1 MKKMSLR
8 LRLIISFLIVSTC
21 VWTAAAVI
29 SWQESRDQMDEFFDT
44 YQLLL
49 ARQLSTADWTNLTA
63 DMQKKSNR
71 LIENVDDDGEEEDEA
86 LGFAVFNRRGEMIFN
101 DDENGRDFI
110 YTPEA
115 SGFVNQKIG
124 RKKDMWRIFWLTSAD
139 KNFTIAVGQELEF
152 RDDAALEL
160 VEETLLPWLVG
171 LSVLLLAVIWMVSRE
186 LRPLRRIADEL
197 SERDSDNLHPLSLS
211 GQASEILPLIKA
223 INTQFSR
230 IEQMLQRERGF
241 ISDSAH
247 ELRSPLTALKVQLEV
262 AQLADDDAAARHQ
275 ALQKLNQ
282 GIDRSTRL
290 VEQLLALSRLDS
302 AAAAANDEP
311 LNWPALVNAA
321 VNEQLP
327 AAEEKKINIKTS
339 TDGSAPTTCGQPL
352 LWALLLRN
360 LLDNAVRYS
369 PEEAQISLE
378 LKDETLSVTN
388 SNTVVAA
395 EYLPRLKERFFR
407 PAGQKSTG
415 SGLGLSIV
423 ERIAELHRC
432 RVALTNDDGNF
443 PGNDFSLLKVIYF

>member
-21 VWTAAAVI
+21 VWSAAAVI

-110 YTPEA
+110 YSPEA

-302 AAAAANDEP
+302 AAVAANDEP
-311 LNWPALVNAA
+311 LDWPALVNAA

-339 TDGSAPTTCGQPL
+339 TDGSTPTTCGQPL

-369 PEEAQISLE
+369 PEEAQISIE

-443 PGNDFSLLKVIYF
+443 RVTVSHC

>member
-369 PEEAQISLE
+369 PEEAQISIE

-443 PGNDFSLLKVIYF
+443 RVTISHC

>member
-1 MKKMSLR
+1 MKKISLR

-29 SWQESRDQMDEFFDT
+29 SWQENREQMDEFFDT

-197 SERDSDNLHPLSLS
+197 SERDSNNLHSLSLS
-211 GQASEILPLIKA
+211 GQAPEVLPLIKA

-302 AAAAANDEP
+302 AAAAANDES
-311 LNWPALVNAA
+311 LDWPALVNTA

-443 PGNDFSLLKVIYF
+443 RVTVSHC

>member
-311 LNWPALVNAA
+311 LDWPALVNTA

-327 AAEEKKINIKTS
+327 AAEEKKINVKTS

-369 PEEAQISLE
+369 PEEAQISIE

-443 PGNDFSLLKVIYF
+443 RVTVSHC

>member
-115 SGFVNQKIG
+115 SGFINQKIG

-282 GIDRSTRL
+282 GIDCSTRL

-311 LNWPALVNAA
+311 LDWPALVNAA

-327 AAEEKKINIKTS
+327 AAEEKKINVKTS

-369 PEEAQISLE
+369 PEEAQISIE

-443 PGNDFSLLKVIYF
+443 RVTVSHC

>member
-115 SGFVNQKIG
+115 SGFINQNIG

-311 LNWPALVNAA
+311 LDWPALVNAA

-369 PEEAQISLE
+369 PEEAQISIE

-388 SNTVVAA
+388 SNTVVPA

-443 PGNDFSLLKVIYF
+443 RVTVSHC

>member
-21 VWTAAAVI
+21 VWSAAAVI

-110 YTPEA
+110 YSPEA

-311 LNWPALVNAA
+311 LDWPALVNAA

-369 PEEAQISLE
+369 PEEAQISIE

-388 SNTVVAA
+388 SNTVVPA

-443 PGNDFSLLKVIYF
+443 RVTVSHC

>member
-21 VWTAAAVI
+21 VWSAAAVI

-110 YTPEA
+110 YSPEA

-262 AQLADDDAAARHQ
+262 ALLADDDAAARHQ

-311 LNWPALVNAA
+311 LDWPALVNAA

-369 PEEAQISLE
+369 PEEAQISIE

-423 ERIAELHRC
+423 ECIAELHRC

-443 PGNDFSLLKVIYF
+443 RVTISHC

>member
-262 AQLADDDAAARHQ
+262 AQLADDDATARHQ

-311 LNWPALVNAA
+311 LDWPALVNAA

-327 AAEEKKINIKTS
+327 AAEEKKINVKTS

-369 PEEAQISLE
+369 PEEAQISIE

-443 PGNDFSLLKVIYF
+443 RVTISHC

>member
-311 LNWPALVNAA
+311 LDWPALINAA

-369 PEEAQISLE
+369 PEEAQISIE

-443 PGNDFSLLKVIYF
+443 RVTVSHC

>member
-115 SGFVNQKIG
+115 SGFINQKIG

-443 PGNDFSLLKVIYF
+443 RVTISHC

>member
-29 SWQESRDQMDEFFDT
+29 SWQESRAQMDEFFDT

-115 SGFVNQKIG
+115 SGFINQKIG

-311 LNWPALVNAA
+311 LDWPALVNAA

-369 PEEAQISLE
+369 PEEAQISIE

-388 SNTVVAA
+388 SNTVVPA

-443 PGNDFSLLKVIYF
+443 RVTVSHC

>member
-29 SWQESRDQMDEFFDT
+29 SWQESRDQMDEFFDI

-115 SGFVNQKIG
+115 SGFINQKIG

-311 LNWPALVNAA
+311 LDWPALVNAA

-369 PEEAQISLE
+369 PEEAQISIE

-388 SNTVVAA
+388 SNTVVPA

-443 PGNDFSLLKVIYF
+443 RVTVSHC

>member
-275 ALQKLNQ
+275 ALQKLYQ

-311 LNWPALVNAA
+311 LDWPALVNAA

-327 AAEEKKINIKTS
+327 AAEEKKINVKTS

-369 PEEAQISLE
+369 PEEAQISIE

-443 PGNDFSLLKVIYF
+443 RVTISHC

>member
-21 VWTAAAVI
+21 VWSAAAVI

-110 YTPEA
+110 YSPEA

-311 LNWPALVNAA
+311 LDWPALVNAA

-369 PEEAQISLE
+369 PEEAQICIE

-443 PGNDFSLLKVIYF
+443 RVTVSHC

>member
-115 SGFVNQKIG
+115 SGFINQKIG

-311 LNWPALVNAA
+311 LDWPALVNAA

-327 AAEEKKINIKTS
+327 AAEEKKINVKTS

-369 PEEAQISLE
+369 PEEAQISIE

-388 SNTVVAA
+388 SNTVVPA

-443 PGNDFSLLKVIYF
+443 RVTVSHC

>member
-29 SWQESRDQMDEFFDT
+29 SWQESRDQIDEFFDT

-311 LNWPALVNAA
+311 LDWPALVNAA

-369 PEEAQISLE
+369 PEEAQISIE

-443 PGNDFSLLKVIYF
+443 RITISHC

>member
-21 VWTAAAVI
+21 VWSAAAVI

-110 YTPEA
+110 YSPEA

-262 AQLADDDAAARHQ
+262 ALLADDDAAARHQ

-311 LNWPALVNAA
+311 LDWPALVNAA

-327 AAEEKKINIKTS
+327 VAEEKKINIKTS

-369 PEEAQISLE
+369 PEEAQISIE

-443 PGNDFSLLKVIYF
+443 RVTISHC

>member
-49 ARQLSTADWTNLTA
+49 APQLSTADWTNLTA

-115 SGFVNQKIG
+115 SGFINQKIG

-302 AAAAANDEP
+302 AAVAANDEP
-311 LNWPALVNAA
+311 LDWPALVNAA

-339 TDGSAPTTCGQPL
+339 TDGSTPTTCGQPL

-369 PEEAQISLE
+369 PEEAQISIE

-443 PGNDFSLLKVIYF
+443 RVTVSHC

>member
-1 MKKMSLR
+1 MKKISLR

-44 YQLLL
+44 HQLLL

-311 LNWPALVNAA
+311 LDWPALVNAA

-369 PEEAQISLE
+369 PEEAQISIE
-378 LKDETLSVTN
+378 LKNETLSVTN

-443 PGNDFSLLKVIYF
+443 RVTVSHC

>member
-21 VWTAAAVI
+21 VWSAAAVI

-110 YTPEA
+110 YSPEA

-262 AQLADDDAAARHQ
+262 ALLADDDAAARHQ

-311 LNWPALVNAA
+311 LDWPALVNAA

-339 TDGSAPTTCGQPL
+339 TDGSAPTTCGQAL

-369 PEEAQISLE
+369 PEEAQISIE

-443 PGNDFSLLKVIYF
+443 RVTISHC

>member
-1 MKKMSLR
+1 MSLR

-21 VWTAAAVI
+21 VWSAAAVI

-110 YTPEA
+110 YSPEA

-262 AQLADDDAAARHQ
+262 ALLADDDAAARHQ

-311 LNWPALVNAA
+311 LDWPALVNAA

-369 PEEAQISLE
+369 PEEAQISIE

-443 PGNDFSLLKVIYF
+443 RVTISHC

>member
-311 LNWPALVNAA
+311 LDWPALVNAA

-369 PEEAQISLE
+369 PEEAQISIE
-378 LKDETLSVTN
+378 LKNETLSVTN

-443 PGNDFSLLKVIYF
+443 RVTISHC

>member
-115 SGFVNQKIG
+115 SGFINQKIG

-311 LNWPALVNAA
+311 LDWPALVNAA

-327 AAEEKKINIKTS
+327 AAEEKKINVKTS

-369 PEEAQISLE
+369 PEEAQICIE

-443 PGNDFSLLKVIYF
+443 RVTVSHC

>member
-29 SWQESRDQMDEFFDT
+29 SWQESRDQIDEFFDT

-311 LNWPALVNAA
+311 LDWPALVNAA

-369 PEEAQISLE
+369 PEEAQISIE

-443 PGNDFSLLKVIYF
+443 RVTVSHC

>member
-1 MKKMSLR
+1 MSLR

-21 VWTAAAVI
+21 VWSAAAVI

-110 YTPEA
+110 YSPEA

-262 AQLADDDAAARHQ
+262 ALLADDDAAARHQ

-311 LNWPALVNAA
+311 LDWPALVNAA

-339 TDGSAPTTCGQPL
+339 TDGSAPTTCGQAL

-369 PEEAQISLE
+369 PEEAQISIE

-443 PGNDFSLLKVIYF
+443 RVTISHC

>member
-115 SGFVNQKIG
+115 SGFINQKIG

-311 LNWPALVNAA
+311 LDWPALVNTA

-327 AAEEKKINIKTS
+327 AAEEKKINVKTS

-369 PEEAQISLE
+369 PEEAQISIE

-432 RVALTNDDGNF
+432 RVALTNDDGNVRVTV
-443 PGNDFSLLKVIYF
+443 SHC

>member
-115 SGFVNQKIG
+115 SGFINQKIG

-311 LNWPALVNAA
+311 LDWPAL

-369 PEEAQISLE
+369 PEEAQISIE

-443 PGNDFSLLKVIYF
+443 RVTVSHC

>member
-1 MKKMSLR
+1 MKKISLR

-311 LNWPALVNAA
+311 LDWPALVNAT

-369 PEEAQISLE
+369 PEEAQISIE
-378 LKDETLSVTN
+378 LKNETLSVTN

-443 PGNDFSLLKVIYF
+443 RVTVSHC

>member
-1 MKKMSLR
+1 MKKISLR

-262 AQLADDDAAARHQ
+262 ALLADDDAAARHQ

-311 LNWPALVNAA
+311 LDWPALVNAA

-369 PEEAQISLE
+369 PEEAQISIE

-443 PGNDFSLLKVIYF
+443 RVTISHC

>member
-1 MKKMSLR
+1 MKKISLR

-152 RDDAALEL
+152 GDDAALEL

-311 LNWPALVNAA
+311 LDWPALVNAA

-443 PGNDFSLLKVIYF
+443 RVTISHC

>member
-311 LNWPALVNAA
+311 LDWPALVNAA

-369 PEEAQISLE
+369 PEEAQISIE

-443 PGNDFSLLKVIYF
+443 RITISHC

>member
-311 LNWPALVNAA
+311 LDWPALVNAA

-339 TDGSAPTTCGQPL
+339 TDGSTPTTCGQPL

-369 PEEAQISLE
+369 PEEAQISIE

-423 ERIAELHRC
+423 ERIAELHRS

-443 PGNDFSLLKVIYF
+443 RVTVSHC

>member
-171 LSVLLLAVIWMVSRE
+171 LSVLLLAVIWMVRRE

-311 LNWPALVNAA
+311 LDWPALVNAA

-369 PEEAQISLE
+369 PEEAQISIE

-443 PGNDFSLLKVIYF
+443 RVTISHC

>member
-1 MKKMSLR
+1 MSLR

-311 LNWPALVNAA
+311 LDWPALVNAA

-369 PEEAQISLE
+369 PEEAQISIE

-388 SNTVVAA
+388 SNTVVPA

-443 PGNDFSLLKVIYF
+443 RVTVSHC

>member
-1 MKKMSLR
+1 
-8 LRLIISFLIVSTC
+8 
-21 VWTAAAVI
+21 
-29 SWQESRDQMDEFFDT
+29 
-44 YQLLL
+44 
-49 ARQLSTADWTNLTA
+49 
-63 DMQKKSNR
+63 MQKKSNR

-311 LNWPALVNAA
+311 LDWPALVNAA

-327 AAEEKKINIKTS
+327 AAEEKKINVKTS

-369 PEEAQISLE
+369 PEEAQISIE

-443 PGNDFSLLKVIYF
+443 RVTISHC

>member
-8 LRLIISFLIVSTC
+8 LRLIVSFLIVSTC

-71 LIENVDDDGEEEDEA
+71 LIENIDDDGEEEDEA

-311 LNWPALVNAA
+311 LDWPALVNAA

-369 PEEAQISLE
+369 PEEAQISIE

-443 PGNDFSLLKVIYF
+443 RVTISHC

>member
-21 VWTAAAVI
+21 VWSAAAVI

-152 RDDAALEL
+152 RDAAALEL

-311 LNWPALVNAA
+311 LDWPALVNAA

-339 TDGSAPTTCGQPL
+339 TDGSAPTTCGQAL

-369 PEEAQISLE
+369 PEEAQISIE

-443 PGNDFSLLKVIYF
+443 RVTISHC

>member
-29 SWQESRDQMDEFFDT
+29 SRQESRDQMDEFFDT

-311 LNWPALVNAA
+311 LDWPALVNAA

-369 PEEAQISLE
+369 PEEAQISIE

-395 EYLPRLKERFFR
+395 EYLLRLKERFFR

-443 PGNDFSLLKVIYF
+443 RVTISHC